1 MIALL
6 CVVATALACCGSHV
20 EAGPTGQTYSLL
32 SRQDEPVDMAK
43 PKNNTAKLWLKREKF
58 YLLYRSEK
66 NDAEFG
72 GEAKCVQM
80 KALRFEIPRKK
91 YQWNTPVKEL
101 KVWSSVGYRNN
112 QTGHMEAF
120 TVMIITKKSDES
132 LIYDDMFSIG
142 EDDTYANYI
151 STDYELLFTD
161 YETCFT
167 IRRPSDDVYMVWMIG
182 RRDIRGINRQCETAY
197 HGPSNEYGCT
207 VVKPKYDVYDDMIC
221 S

>member
-43 PKNNTAKLWLKREKF
+43 PKNNSGKLWLKHEKF

-66 NDAEFG
+66 NDTEFG

-80 KALRFEIPRKK
+80 KALRFELPRKE

-112 QTGHMEAF
+112 RTGQMEVF
-120 TVMIITKKSDES
+120 TVMITTKKSNES
-132 LIYDDMFSIG
+132 LKYDDMFSIG
-142 EDDTYANYI
+142 EETYTHYLYK
-151 STDYELLFTD
+151 DYELLFTD
-161 YETCFT
+161 YKTCFT
-167 IRRPSDDVYMVWMIG
+167 IWRPSDDVYMVWMID
-182 RRDIRGINRQCETAY
+182 RRNITDINPQCETAY
-197 HGPSNEYGCT
+197 HGPVNEYGCT
-207 VVKPKYDVYDDMIC
+207 VVKPKYYVYDEKIC